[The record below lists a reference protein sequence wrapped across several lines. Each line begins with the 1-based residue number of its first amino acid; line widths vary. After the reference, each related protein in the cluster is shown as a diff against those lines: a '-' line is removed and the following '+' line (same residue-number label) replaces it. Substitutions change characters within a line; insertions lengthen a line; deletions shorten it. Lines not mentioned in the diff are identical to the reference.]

1 MAGRRTQFA
10 AQVNDRAGARICFPI
25 VMNGK
30 QGGGGRAALES
41 GIAADLRELTAE
53 SEQIGQ
59 LFAGS
64 QEVRAIDFRALLH
77 IMVAETAGT
86 PISPGELGSRMGLSG
101 AGITYLVDRLIAS
114 GHVRREDHASDRR
127 KIVLR
132 YADLGLD
139 TARAFF
145 TPLQKHTHDAL
156 AELPDSDLTAAR
168 RVFTALIAAVG
179 EFRSELDGS

>member
-1 MAGRRTQFA
+1 MNRQQSTSA
-10 AQVNDRAGARICFPI
+10 RAE
-25 VMNGK
+25 
-30 QGGGGRAALES
+30 LES
-41 GIAADLRELTAE
+41 GISADLRELTAE

-64 QEVRAIDFRALLH
+64 QEVRPTDFRALLH
-77 IMVAETAGT
+77 IMVAETAGA
-86 PISPGELGSRMGLSG
+86 PLSPGELGSRMGLSG

-132 YADLGLD
+132 YAELGLD

-145 TPLQKHTHDAL
+145 TPLQQHTHDAL
-156 AELPDSDLTAAR
+156 AELSDSDLTAAR
-168 RVFTALIAAVG
+168 RVFTALIAAMG
-179 EFRSELDGS
+179 RFRSELDGS

>member
-1 MAGRRTQFA
+1 MGARKVQSV
-10 AQVNDRAGARICFPI
+10 AQLNDRAAARICWYI
-25 VMNGK
+25 VMNRQQGK
-30 QGGGGRAALES
+30 SGRAELES
-41 GIAADLRELTAE
+41 GISADLRALTAE

-64 QEVRAIDFRALLH
+64 QEVRPTDFRALLH
-77 IMVAETAGT
+77 IMVAETADT
-86 PISPGELGSRMGLSG
+86 PISPGELGQRMGLSG

-114 GHVRREDHASDRR
+114 GHVRRQDHASDRR

-145 TPLQKHTHDAL
+145 TPLQQHTHDAL
-156 AELPDSDLTAAR
+156 AALPDADLTAAR
-168 RVFTALIAAVG
+168 RVFTALIAAMG
-179 EFRSELDGS
+179 RFRSELDAP